1 MGTIN
6 TGRVILGGLVAGLL
20 INISEIVLNVVV
32 MGDEMAAWVKS
43 MNLPPMG
50 NSSMAIYT
58 VLGFVLGIV
67 MVWLY
72 AAIRPRYGA
81 GPKTAVCA
89 GSAVWFFAYLYPT
102 LGMAVMGMYPMRMMI
117 IGLAWGLVEILI
129 AAAAGGY
136 LYRE

>member
-1 MGTIN
+1 MGKIN

-43 MNLPPMG
+43 MNLPPMS
-50 NSSMAIYT
+50 NASMAIYT

-67 MVWLY
+67 MMWLY

-81 GPKTAVCA
+81 GPKTALCA
-89 GSAVWFFAYLYPT
+89 GSAVWFFAYLY
-102 LGMAVMGMYPMRMMI
+102 
-117 IGLAWGLVEILI
+117 
-129 AAAAGGY
+129 
-136 LYRE
+136 RE